1 MHRLGR
7 ARGRWADVRLL
18 LTSGRIHDGSG
29 AAAFSGGVLIDSG
42 LIRHVFRERVPH
54 LLDVQEHVDVGDHVI
69 CPGFVDL
76 HTHSDVSVLSDPGCV
91 SAVGQGITTQ
101 VVGHCGFSAAP
112 VDARTRA
119 SMVNEE
125 PVFGFPGVDWDWA
138 TTAEYLR
145 VVRDA
150 RPATNIATLVGH
162 GTVRRLVM
170 GSVGRPADDPELS
183 TMSHQ
188 VDAALCD
195 GALGLSTGL
204 SYAPGM
210 YADARELNALA
221 RLTSRYGRRYHT
233 HMRYDGLPIWHA
245 LAEAISVARTTGVAV
260 NVSHL
265 YPSVSDP
272 ADTAEHLLAA
282 VDQAREEGLD
292 VTFDLTVFRRGGG
305 AWMQALPGW
314 ARDGGLPALRARI
327 AAPADR
333 RQLLTHLRQRATD
346 WDDQLVVKVGH
357 QDNKH
362 LIGRSI
368 GELARERG
376 RDPADTALD
385 LVSEDGQFWVAPHI
399 KRQADLDAL
408 IAHPLC
414 VPVTDGMAA
423 HPVKHRPLGLMPKT
437 FGTVPLVLGDYV
449 RERRVL
455 SLAQAIVKLTRLAA
469 IRAGL
474 LDRGLLAPGLAADV
488 VVFDPERIANEATD
502 DDPAVAPSGVD
513 HVLVNGSWAVR
524 DGRLTGTRTGQVL
537 AA

>member
-1 MHRLGR
+1 
-7 ARGRWADVRLL
+7 
-18 LTSGRIHDGSG
+18 
-29 AAAFSGGVLIDSG
+29 
-42 LIRHVFRERVPH
+42 
-54 LLDVQEHVDVGDHVI
+54 
-69 CPGFVDL
+69 
-76 HTHSDVSVLSDPGCV
+76 
-91 SAVGQGITTQ
+91 
-101 VVGHCGFSAAP
+101 
-112 VDARTRA
+112 
-119 SMVNEE
+119 
-125 PVFGFPGVDWDWA
+125 
-138 TTAEYLR
+138 
-145 VVRDA
+145 
-150 RPATNIATLVGH
+150 
-162 GTVRRLVM
+162 
-170 GSVGRPADDPELS
+170 
-183 TMSHQ
+183 
-188 VDAALCD
+188 
-195 GALGLSTGL
+195 
-204 SYAPGM
+204 
-210 YADARELNALA
+210 
-221 RLTSRYGRRYHT
+221 
-233 HMRYDGLPIWHA
+233 
-245 LAEAISVARTTGVAV
+245 
-260 NVSHL
+260 
-265 YPSVSDP
+265 
-272 ADTAEHLLAA
+272 
-282 VDQAREEGLD
+282 
-292 VTFDLTVFRRGGG
+292 
-305 AWMQALPGW
+305 
-314 ARDGGLPALRARI
+314 LPALRARI

>member
-1 MHRLGR
+1 M
-7 ARGRWADVRLL
+7 RLL
-18 LTSGRIHDGSG
+18 LTGRRIYDGSG
-29 AAAFSGGVLIDSG
+29 GAAFSGGMLIDSAR
-42 LIRHVFRERVPH
+42 IEQVFRERVP
-54 LLDVQEHVDVGDHVI
+54 DCAGVQEQLDAGDHVI

-76 HTHSDVSVLSDPGCV
+76 HTHSDVSVLSEPGCV
-91 SAVGQGITTQ
+91 SAIGQGITTQ

-119 SMVNEE
+119 SMVDEE
-125 PVFGFPGVDWDWA
+125 PVFGFPDVDWDWA

-145 VVRDA
+145 AVRDA
-150 RPATNIATLVGH
+150 RPATNVATLVGH
-162 GTVRRLVM
+162 STVRRLVM
-170 GSVGRPADDPELS
+170 GGAGRAADDRELS
-183 TMSHQ
+183 AMCHQ
-188 VDAALCD
+188 ADAALRD

-210 YADARELNALA
+210 YADARELTALG

-233 HMRYDGLPIWHA
+233 HMRYGVLPIWHA
-245 LAEAISVARTTGVAV
+245 LAEAISLARTAGVAV

-265 YPSVSDP
+265 YPSAADP
-272 ADTAEHLLAA
+272 ADMAEHLLAA

-305 AWMQALPGW
+305 AWIQALPGW
-314 ARDGGLPALRARI
+314 ARDGGLPALLARI

-333 RQLLTHLRQRATD
+333 RRLLAHLRQQATD
-346 WDDQLVVKVGH
+346 WDDQLVVKVSHPDNGH
-357 QDNKH
+357 
-362 LIGRSI
+362 LVGRSI

-376 RDPADTALD
+376 RDPAGTALD

-399 KRQADLDAL
+399 KRQADLDAM

-455 SLAQAIVKLTRLAA
+455 PLAQAIVKLTRLAA
-469 IRAGL
+469 TRAGL

-502 DDPAVAPSGVD
+502 DDPAVAPSGVE

-524 DGRLTGTRTGQVL
+524 GGRLTGNRAGQAL
-537 AA
+537 AG

>member
-1 MHRLGR
+1 MRF
-7 ARGRWADVRLL
+7 L
-18 LTSGRIHDGSG
+18 LTGGQIYDGSG
-29 AAAFSGGVLIDSG
+29 APAFSGGVLIDSG
-42 LIRHVFRERVPH
+42 RIQHVFRQWVPDW
-54 LLDVQEHVDVGDHVI
+54 LDVYEHVDVGDHVI

-91 SAVGQGITTQ
+91 SAIGQGITTQ

-112 VDARTRA
+112 VNARTRA
-119 SMVNEE
+119 SMVDEE
-125 PVFGFPGVDWDWA
+125 PVFGFPGVNWDWA

-145 VVRDA
+145 AVRNA

-170 GSVGRPADDPELS
+170 GGVGRAAESRELS
-183 TMSHQ
+183 AMCHQ
-188 VDAALCD
+188 VDAALRD

-233 HMRYDGLPIWHA
+233 HMRYGDRPIWHA
-245 LAEAISVARTTGVAV
+245 LAEAICVARATGVAV

-265 YPSVSDP
+265 YPSMSDP

-282 VDQAREEGLD
+282 IEQAREQGLD

-305 AWMQALPGW
+305 AWIQALPGW
-314 ARDGGLPALRARI
+314 ARDGGLPALLARI
-327 AAPADR
+327 AAPVDR
-333 RQLLTHLRQRATD
+333 RRLLTYLRQRPTD
-346 WDDQLVVKVGH
+346 WEDQLIVKVGH
-357 QDNKH
+357 QDKEH
-362 LIGRSI
+362 LVGRTI

-376 RDPADTALD
+376 REPADTALD
-385 LVSEDGQFWVAPHI
+385 LVSEDAQFWVAPHI
-399 KRQADLDAL
+399 KRQVDLDVL

-423 HPVKHRPLGLMPKT
+423 HPVRHRPLGLMPKT

-455 SLAQAIVKLTRLAA
+455 TLAQAIVKLTRLPAT
-469 IRAGL
+469 RAGL
-474 LDRGLLAPGLAADV
+474 LDRGLLVPGLAADV
-488 VVFDPERIANEATD
+488 VVFDPDRIANEATD
-502 DDPAVAPSGVD
+502 NHAAAAPSGIE
-513 HVLVNGSWAVR
+513 HVFVNGSWVIR
-524 DGRLTGTRTGQVL
+524 DGGFTGTRAGQVL